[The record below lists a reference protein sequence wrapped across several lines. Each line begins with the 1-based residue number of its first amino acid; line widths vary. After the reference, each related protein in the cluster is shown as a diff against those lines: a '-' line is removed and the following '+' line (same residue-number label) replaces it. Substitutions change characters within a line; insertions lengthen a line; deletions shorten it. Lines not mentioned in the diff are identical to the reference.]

1 MLLIFRQKKN
11 TQKKIKCK
19 TTHKKIMLVYTNK
32 YIYINKTGMERYS
45 LKKNNKGVNV
55 LQLNSK

>member
-1 MLLIFRQKKN
+1 MLLIFRQKKKHS
-11 TQKKIKCK
+11 KKIKCK

-45 LKKNNKGVNV
+45 LKKNKGVNV